1 MQANSAH
8 RLFRSAVYSPGL
20 YTEAFNG
27 SITGLEEAYPS
38 YAFGDDLFWAATW
51 LLHAGNDDIRSYN
64 LTYYKEAVKSTMAL
78 AFKDLDSPA
87 TDINY
92 VNNLALV
99 HAATVL
105 KESSYHLSAQSFIW
119 DWICDDERIKYTRN
133 GRAYYFN
140 SPYLGNT
147 ATAAALAAVY
157 IKANRNWAYVADNK
171 ALVKGVPSLQ
181 CLSPSAS
188 PFRAWNMCIDVVS
201 VSLCVMDRM
210 LKALPDSR
218 VCFA

>member
-1 MQANSAH
+1 MQANIAH
-8 RLFRSAVYSPGL
+8 RLFRSAAWSPGL

-27 SITGLEEAYPS
+27 TDTGLEEAYPS

-51 LLHAGNDDIRSYN
+51 LFHAGNNGIRKDN
-64 LTYYKEAVKSTMAL
+64 LTYYREAVKTTMAL

-87 TDINY
+87 TDVNY

-99 HAATVL
+99 HAATVS
-105 KESSYHLSAQSFIW
+105 KETSYHLSAQSFIW
-119 DWICDDERIKYTRN
+119 DWICDEERIKYTRN

-157 IKANRNWAYVADNK
+157 VKANRDWSYVKDNK
-171 ALVKGVPSLQ
+171 ALVKGEASS
-181 CLSPSAS
+181 CLSIAYAACFNATAYSQSAKLTTCLS
-188 PFRAWNMCIDVVS
+188 
-201 VSLCVMDRM
+201 
-210 LKALPDSR
+210 KAGPYLL
-218 VCFA
+218 